1 MQVLCLDV
9 ELLVDVAVVLA
20 VLVVFGL
27 VGLLPALLL
36 SRFFFRT
43 QHKSSVF
50 GESKQSPMCR
60 TSFSASASRSVAFR
74 CLKHKYSIRLEH

>member
-9 ELLVDVAVVLA
+9 ELLVDVAVVLV

-27 VGLLPALLL
+27 VGL
-36 SRFFFRT
+36 
-43 QHKSSVF
+43 
-50 GESKQSPMCR
+50 CR
-60 TSFSASASRSVAFR
+60 TSFSASVSRSVAFR

>member
-20 VLVVFGL
+20 VLVVVGL

-36 SRFFFRT
+36 AMFFFRT
-43 QHKSSVF
+43 EHKLSVS
-50 GESKQSPMCR
+50 GESNQSSMCT
-60 TSFSASASRSVAFR
+60 TSFVASAFRSVSSR
-74 CLKHKYSIRLEH
+74 YLKHKYSIRLEH